1 MTPQEL
7 NQGLSYITYGLYIVT
22 TACDA
27 QKNGMIV
34 NTVFQVTAEP
44 ARVAI
49 SVNKACLT
57 HELISK
63 SGVFAAM
70 PLDQTATLP
79 FIGTFGF
86 RTGRTFDKF
95 AKVPYT
101 LGVLG
106 CPIVKEHTLS
116 YLEVAVEQTVDVGSH
131 TLFIGEVKDV
141 GILNSGAKAMTYD
154 YYHYVIKGKTPAGA
168 THAS

>member
-1 MTPQEL
+1 MTLEEI
-7 NQGLSYITYGLYIVT
+7 NKGLSYITYGIYIVT
-22 TACDA
+22 TACDG

-34 NTVFQVTAEP
+34 NTVFQVTAQP

-49 SVNKACLT
+49 SVNKDCLT

-63 SGVFAAM
+63 SKVFAAM
-70 PLDQTATLP
+70 PIDEKATLP
-79 FIGTFGF
+79 FIGIFGF

-95 AKVPYT
+95 AKVPYKM
-101 LGVLG
+101 GFLG
-106 CPIVKEHTLS
+106 CPIVEEHTLS
-116 YLEVAVEQTVDVGSH
+116 YLEVEVQQQVDEGTH

-141 GILNSGAKAMTYD
+141 GILNPDGKAMTYD
-154 YYHYVIKGKTPAGA
+154 YYHQVIKGKTPKGA